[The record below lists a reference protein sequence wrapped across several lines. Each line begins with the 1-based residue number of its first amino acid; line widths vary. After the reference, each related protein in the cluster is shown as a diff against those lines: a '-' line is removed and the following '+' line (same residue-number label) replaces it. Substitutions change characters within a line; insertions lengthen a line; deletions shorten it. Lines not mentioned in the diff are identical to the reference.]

1 MPAHPSG
8 FKAVI
13 FRGGLREQLIRF
25 LKVFR
30 YQTPID
36 FETGYTCGNLA
47 IALLFYLSL
56 LKAVLRMIDVP

>member
-1 MPAHPSG
+1 MPAHPPG

-13 FRGGLREQLIRF
+13 FRVGLREQLIRF

-36 FETGYTCGNLA
+36 FETGYMCGNLA
-47 IALLFYLSL
+47 IALLFYLSV

>member
-1 MPAHPSG
+1 MPAHPPG
-8 FKAVI
+8 FKVVI
-13 FRGGLREQLIRF
+13 FRWGLGEHLIRF

-36 FETGYTCGNLA
+36 FESRYMCGNLA